1 MANAVYS
8 LLDDAAAT
16 GSPVRWRGGA
26 GVFSVY
32 AGAFGGATVALQ
44 WSPDDGVTWL
54 PADQGGDKYVTL
66 TSAGAGGFELGDV
79 LIRANVSGGSPS
91 GLYARVFGMPV

>member
-32 AGAFGGATVALQ
+32 AGTFGGAKVALQ
-44 WSPDDGVTWL
+44 WSPDEGTTWL
-54 PADQGGDKYVTL
+54 PADQGDDTYVTL
-66 TSAGAGGFELGDV
+66 TAVGAGGFQLGDV
-79 LIRANVSGGSPS
+79 PIRASVSGGSPS
-91 GLYARVFGMPV
+91 GLRARAFGVPV